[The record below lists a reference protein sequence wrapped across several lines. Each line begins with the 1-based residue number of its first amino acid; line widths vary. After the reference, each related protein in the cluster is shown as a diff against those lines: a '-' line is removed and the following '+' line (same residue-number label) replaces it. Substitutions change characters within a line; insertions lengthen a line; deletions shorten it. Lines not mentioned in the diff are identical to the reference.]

1 MESPI
6 RYARNGEVSIAYETF
21 GDLATGEP
29 LLLIMGLDFQMV
41 WWPDA
46 FCRQLVDNGFA
57 VVRFDNRDTGLSTH
71 FDGRG
76 EKGSWR
82 EKLGLDKPV
91 YSGLD
96 MLADAVAVMDA
107 VGWSDAHVVGGSM
120 GALLAQGLA
129 LVHPGRVRSLT
140 SAMGLPVDAGSARTM
155 LYIDLGGLSK
165 FRKIEPATNRAEEIE
180 NLLVIY
186 RAIASP
192 DYPFP
197 EKWARETAEISYDRH
212 PRDPDATQRQ
222 LSAARDQKLPDLSTV
237 TAPTL
242 VIAGEADPIIKVKAA
257 RDTAKRIPNATL
269 VTYPGMGH
277 NLPEELWSDMIGH
290 ITALAALGEPE
301 PVAG

>member
-1 MESPI
+1 METPI
-6 RYARNGEVSIAYETF
+6 RYARNGDVSIAYETF
-21 GDLATGEP
+21 GDLTTGEP

-46 FCRQLVDNGFA
+46 FCHQLVEAGFA

-71 FDGRG
+71 FESSG

-96 MLADAVAVMDA
+96 MLADATAVMDA
-107 VGWSDAHVVGGSM
+107 VGWSDAHIVGGSM
-120 GALLAQGLA
+120 GALLAQGMA

-140 SAMGLPVDAGSARTM
+140 SAMGLPVDAGTARTM
-155 LYIDLGGLSK
+155 TYIDLGAMSK
-165 FRKIEPATNRAEEIE
+165 VGKIEPASSREEEIE

-192 DYPFP
+192 AYPFP
-197 EKWARETAEISYDRH
+197 EKWAREAAEISYERH
-212 PRDPDATQRQ
+212 PRDPDAIQRQ
-222 LSAARDQKLPDLSTV
+222 LSAARDQKLPDLSTI

-242 VIAGEADPIIKVKAA
+242 VIAGEADPIIKIRAA
-257 RDTAKRIPNATL
+257 RDTARRIPGATL

-290 ITALAALGEPE
+290 IKV
-301 PVAG
+301 VAGLGDPESVAG